1 MKAKLSLV
9 AIVMAGFILFGACGS
24 TSNIATT
31 SPAYIS
37 GSSFGS
43 SLLSLYSQYK
53 QNGKID
59 FKNTSTLL
67 QLAQLATSCSAIK
80 ENLKNKDFYSSF
92 VQGAVIGSQQ
102 NISQNNAGGIINA
115 LTGLNFGNIAQ
126 AATGAASV
134 QNNTVT
140 DVTNTLT
147 SLFGLFGGK

>member
-24 TSNIATT
+24 TNSLATST

-43 SLLSLYSQYK
+43 SLLSIYSQYK

-59 FKNTSTLL
+59 FKNASTLL
-67 QLAQLATSCSAIK
+67 QLAQLASSCSTIK
-80 ENLKNKDFYSSF
+80 ENLKNKDFYSNF

-102 NISQNNAGGIINA
+102 NITQNNAGGIINA
-115 LTGLNFGNIAQ
+115 LTGLDFGGITQ
-126 AATGAASV
+126 AASGSGTVSSNTAS
-134 QNNTVT
+134 T
-140 DVTNTLT
+140 VTNTLT
-147 SLFGLFGGK
+147 SLFSLFGK